1 MSLEVLG
8 LSFTY
13 VVWLM
18 IFLPS
23 LMIIPGFLMIIRMPD
38 SPVFSFD
45 DDSAVKNPYS
55 RITEANPHKKSHSPK
70 RKWQSLHSTY
80 FFLLNKNQ
88 PIPANKIAPTPNA
101 KYEII
106 DVFSSSTSGSSVVS
120 SLTCSF
126 FL

>member
-45 DDSAVKNPYS
+45 DDSAVKNPIFKNY
-55 RITEANPHKKSHSPK
+55 RGQSP
-70 RKWQSLHSTY
+70 
-80 FFLLNKNQ
+80 
-88 PIPANKIAPTPNA
+88 
-101 KYEII
+101 
-106 DVFSSSTSGSSVVS
+106 
-120 SLTCSF
+120 
-126 FL
+126 